1 MIMIMKKIFLI
12 LSVLI
17 LFVSCRK
24 DTVFNGEGIYC
35 NVNGV
40 GFYMVA
46 VVGGTYYMG
55 AQSSDPNGINYNE
68 DASSDESPVKSVTV
82 DDFYIGEIEVTQ
94 KLWEAVMDVKL
105 EYYEYA
111 GNDKPVY
118 NVSYSE
124 CVSFVNKLNELTGLE
139 FRLPTEEEWE
149 YAARG
154 GNKSRDYKYSG
165 SDYIDRVAWYGEN
178 SAMGEDEIYSI
189 RMTKS
194 KNPNELGLFDMSG
207 NVEEYCISKSNSYTY
222 YGYVARGGN
231 YSDAA
236 SDCRITSVEE
246 YPNRYTTG
254 LRLAISSIE

>member
-12 LSVLI
+12 LSVLM

-46 VVGGTYYMG
+46 VEGGTYYMG
-55 AQSSDPNGINYNE
+55 AQSSDPYGINYDE

-105 EYYEYA
+105 EYYDYD
-111 GNDKPVY
+111 GNNMPVY
-118 NVSYSE
+118 EIYYSD
-124 CVSFVNKLNELTGLE
+124 CVDFINKLNELTGLE

-154 GNKSRDYKYSG
+154 GNKSQGYKYSG
-165 SDYIDRVAWYGEN
+165 SDKIDKVAWYGEN

-194 KNPNELGLFDMSG
+194 KTPNELGLFDMSG
-207 NVEEYCISKSNSYTY
+207 NVEEYCISKSDSYTY

-231 YSDAA
+231 YSDVA

-246 YPNRYTTG
+246 YPNRYTMG